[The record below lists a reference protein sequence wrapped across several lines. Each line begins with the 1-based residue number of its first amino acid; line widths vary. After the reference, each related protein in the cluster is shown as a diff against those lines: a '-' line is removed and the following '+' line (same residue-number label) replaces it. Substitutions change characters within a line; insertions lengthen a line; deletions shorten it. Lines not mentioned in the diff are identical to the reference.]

1 MNDYLIFALA
11 ILVIL
16 VAMKRVEGMK
26 KEEKVESIKKFLN

>member
-1 MNDYLIFALA
+1 MNDYLIFALV

-26 KEEKVESIKKFLN
+26 EEEKVESIKKFLI

>member
-26 KEEKVESIKKFLN
+26 EEEKVESIKKFLI

>member
-26 KEEKVESIKKFLN
+26 NEEKVESIKKFLN